1 MNERHDDITGPDD
14 TAPADGEGTAD
25 DCGTVE
31 ATGMRGGT
39 GQGAA
44 STPGRPAGDRGTAA
58 VTDVPGGAGDGRGAA
73 GPVSPPDRAGQEA
86 EGPDRSLFAQG
97 PQLTLRGPA
106 ELADA
111 LPYMFGF
118 HPTDSVVLLALH
130 GERGRFGGR
139 LRLGIPR
146 SSREWAPV
154 AEQLAECLVDG
165 SERRGAKPDGIVV
178 FLCQDPGEGE
188 TGRRV
193 MERLRPLAQKLRTA
207 CGALDVPVY
216 EALCIS
222 GGRFWSYCCPDSDC
236 CPSGGRALAAPG
248 TSVMAAAAAY
258 AGIHL
263 RGSLRD
269 MESRL
274 RPWSTGAVAEQLR
287 ALDAASAALLH
298 RMVGAEGCE
307 RVREETIR
315 RAGRLIRRL
324 AELPEAPVPA
334 DADSA
339 DDRLLTHEEAA
350 ALIVGLQDRLT
361 RDRAAEWMEGA
372 DAAPALRLWRA
383 LARRCVGAYS
393 EHAAAPLSLAGWV
406 AWSTG
411 DEPTARVA
419 LGLALE
425 ADPEYVFARLLHQA
439 CNEQV
444 DPESLRQCLRG
455 ERAARD
461 AAGTPPGAA
470 RPGGRLP
477 GAAARRRARA
487 RTSRVARMARAA
499 SAGGSGAP
507 GPTGSARPGP
517 GPSRAEPRRTAPPH
531 AVATPAAARPSG
543 PAGACP
549 ADSTGRAATSPPRA
563 SGRPDTGTASAAGT
577 APSTPPSTGTGAPV
591 GAVAGAGAAAE
602 AEVRSGPCGA
612 APGGPGKSPR
622 PQARKGSGAGGR
634 GDAAPGDPGRGA
646 RA

>member
-1 MNERHDDITGPDD
+1 M
-14 TAPADGEGTAD
+14 
-25 DCGTVE
+25 
-31 ATGMRGGT
+31 
-39 GQGAA
+39 
-44 STPGRPAGDRGTAA
+44 
-58 VTDVPGGAGDGRGAA
+58 
-73 GPVSPPDRAGQEA
+73 
-86 EGPDRSLFAQG
+86 
-97 PQLTLRGPA
+97 
-106 ELADA
+106 
-111 LPYMFGF
+111 
-118 HPTDSVVLLALH
+118 
-130 GERGRFGGR
+130 
-139 LRLGIPR
+139 
-146 SSREWAPV
+146 
-154 AEQLAECLVDG
+154 
-165 SERRGAKPDGIVV
+165 
-178 FLCQDPGEGE
+178 
-188 TGRRV
+188 
-193 MERLRPLAQKLRTA
+193 
-207 CGALDVPVY
+207 
-216 EALCIS
+216 
-222 GGRFWSYCCPDSDC
+222 
-236 CPSGGRALAAPG
+236 
-248 TSVMAAAAAY
+248 
-258 AGIHL
+258 
-263 RGSLRD
+263 
-269 MESRL
+269 
-274 RPWSTGAVAEQLR
+274 AEQLR

-298 RMVGAEGCE
+298 RMVGADGCE

-455 ERAARD
+455 ERAARGRGWHP
-461 AAGTPPGAA
+461 ARCRAG
-470 RPGGRLP
+470 PGGRS
-477 GAAARRRARA
+477 ARRGRTAQGARPHVPGRPHGA
-487 RTSRVARMARAA
+487 GCP
-499 SAGGSGAP
+499 AGGSGAP

-563 SGRPDTGTASAAGT
+563 SGRPDTGTASAAGDRT
-577 APSTPPSTGTGAPV
+577 STPPSTGTGAPV

-612 APGGPGKSPR
+612 APGGPWEEPAAPGAEGKRCGR
-622 PQARKGSGAGGR
+622 PGRRGTGRPGSGA
-634 GDAAPGDPGRGA
+634 

>member
-14 TAPADGEGTAD
+14 TARPDGDGTAD
-25 DCGTVE
+25 DHGTAGE
-31 ATGMRGGT
+31 TRMRGGAGQNGART
-39 GQGAA
+39 PERQAGGGTAGATDGPAGTGDGRGTADAASPQDAASTRNGVGQGAA
-44 STPGRPAGDRGTAA
+44 R
-58 VTDVPGGAGDGRGAA
+58 
-73 GPVSPPDRAGQEA
+73 PDRV
-86 EGPDRSLFAQG
+86 LFGQG

-146 SSREWAPV
+146 SPREWEPV

-165 SERRGAKPDGIVV
+165 SERKGARPDGIVV

-188 TGRRV
+188 TGRGV

-222 GGRFWSYCCPDSDC
+222 AGRFWSYCCPDSDC
-236 CPSGGRALAAPG
+236 CPPGGRALAAPG

-258 AGIHL
+258 SGIHL

-269 MESRL
+269 MQARL
-274 RPWSTGAVAEQLR
+274 RPWTTGAVAEQLR
-287 ALDAASAALLH
+287 ALDEASAALLH
-298 RMVGAEGCE
+298 RMVGTEGCE

-324 AELPEAPVPA
+324 ADRPQPPVPA
-334 DADSA
+334 EADAA

-350 ALIVGLQDRLT
+350 ELIVGLQDRLT

-383 LARRCVGAYS
+383 LARRCVGAYG

-406 AWSTG
+406 AWSTH
-411 DEPTARVA
+411 DEPSARVA

-455 ERAARD
+455 ERAVRE
-461 AAGTPPGAA
+461 AAGALTGAS
-470 RPGGRLP
+470 RPSGRLP
-477 GAAARRRARA
+477 GAGARRRMRARA
-487 RTSRVARMARAA
+487 SRVGRTARAA
-499 SAGGSGAP
+499 SAAGSGTP
-507 GPTGSARPGP
+507 SPSSSGRSGPRPPRG
-517 GPSRAEPRRTAPPH
+517 EPRRTPRPR
-531 AVATPAAARPSG
+531 AVASPPATRAFGPGQARPADDSG
-543 PAGACP
+543 R
-549 ADSTGRAATSPPRA
+549 TATSPP
-563 SGRPDTGTASAAGT
+563 ASAVPSVD
-577 APSTPPSTGTGAPV
+577 APQMPGPPHS
-591 GAVAGAGAAAE
+591 AGA
-602 AEVRSGPCGA
+602 
-612 APGGPGKSPR
+612 
-622 PQARKGSGAGGR
+622 
-634 GDAAPGDPGRGA
+634 
-646 RA
+646 